1 MKNAFKKMLSA
12 CIALFTMFLP
22 LHASQTP
29 AYTQAYAL
37 KMSLYIPRI
46 YNNNES
52 LGWRKY

>member
-1 MKNAFKKMLSA
+1 MKNALKKLLLA
-12 CIALFTMFLP
+12 CTALFTMFLP

-37 KMSLYIPRI
+37 KMSLHIPRI